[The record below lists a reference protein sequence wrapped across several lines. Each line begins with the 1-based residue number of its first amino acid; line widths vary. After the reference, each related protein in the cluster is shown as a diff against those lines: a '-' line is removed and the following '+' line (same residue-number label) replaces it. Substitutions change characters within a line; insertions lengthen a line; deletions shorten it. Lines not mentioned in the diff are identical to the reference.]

1 MSEGNSSC
9 TVQIREL
16 TPRDAA
22 TLIQL
27 RVQCIGHDPHSFCV
41 LLDEE
46 RQISQ
51 AQVFSMLQRF
61 QNNPRSMLWGAF
73 YGDKMVGM
81 IGLESLVG
89 QVRQHRGI
97 VSSLCVLPDFRHYGI
112 GRALVEVLIGHSR
125 SLESLRYLVLEVS
138 AVSKE
143 AITLYQS
150 VGFQQNGVEV
160 EALHYDDQFIDLYR
174 MNLKL

>member
-1 MSEGNSSC
+1 MSEGNASS

-16 TPRDAA
+16 TPRDAQA
-22 TLIQL
+22 LIQL

-51 AQVFSMLQRF
+51 AQMFSMLQRF

-73 YGDKMVGM
+73 YGDRMVGM
-81 IGLESLVG
+81 IGLESLAG

-97 VSSLCVLPDFRHYGI
+97 VSSLCVLPDFRRYGI
-112 GRALVEVLIGHSR
+112 GKALVEVLIEHSNT
-125 SLESLRYLVLEVS
+125 LDDLRYLILEVS
-138 AVSKE
+138 AASE
-143 AITLYQS
+143 AAIALYQHL
-150 VGFQQNGVEV
+150 GFQHNGVEP
-160 EALHYDDQFIDLYR
+160 EALHYDGQFIDLYR